1 MIVGLTLLPY
11 IFNLVRVTRPIRNE
25 YLMQFSY
32 TYNSQGGKGTKVDV
46 YLPYRGAIS
55 FYVYIVPSGLISI
68 FQDVVCDKISCGLQP
83 TRFFLNFL

>member
-1 MIVGLTLLPY
+1 M
-11 IFNLVRVTRPIRNE
+11 VTDTFDVFKVAPTRSKKVTIADCV
-25 YLMQFSY
+25 SIGV
-32 TYNSQGGKGTKVDV
+32 SQGGKGTKVDV